1 MDEEIFMRDRFEK
14 GKDWYTVEG
23 AFYFRKGDWHYVT
36 YSGNC
41 YKSPYYYI
49 GYARACTPETDLTK
63 INFEKYPNDREY
75 RPLVT
80 RNGEESGTGHNSI
93 LEEDGR
99 YYLYYHGRDPGTP
112 DGQETRT

>member
-93 LEEDGR
+93 LEGE
-99 YYLYYHGRDPGTP
+99 
-112 DGQETRT
+112 